1 MANGITNGE
10 SPHTCHNRRI
20 KAGRINQARI
30 EKKPSKVSLERLV
43 EPPCSPKL
51 LTEVLPI
58 AAKRPL
64 LEWF

>member
-1 MANGITNGE
+1 LA
-10 SPHTCHNRRI
+10 RI
-20 KAGRINQARI
+20 K
-30 EKKPSKVSLERLV
+30 KKPSKVALERLV

-51 LTEVLPI
+51 LTEMLPI